1 MDARPAIVRALSPSA
16 GSTPVPDN
24 RLTVERRLTTLETNY
39 TWIRWMLGAML
50 TLEAVSLFGVR
61 VFDFVTIV
69 PHP

>member
-1 MDARPAIVRALSPSA
+1 M
-16 GSTPVPDN
+16 PDN